1 MTLKTMSLAMFAG
14 ITLGFS
20 SCASVQKTV
29 NYSEAQRYFVRNDVT
44 DYSPRVIRSEAELER
59 YFGMAAVMSTDGS
72 GLPTAIDFTQ
82 KAALAIIEPQTNV
95 DTQIKIVSV
104 KTGKDGKT
112 TVRYKVLRSGSPR
125 SYSTVPCLLVQI
137 DKQYGGNVEFVKE

>member
-14 ITLGFS
+14 ITLGLS
-20 SCASVQKTV
+20 SCATAQKTV
-29 NYSEAQRYFVRNDVT
+29 NYSEAQHYFVRNDVT

-59 YFGMAAVMSTDGS
+59 YFGTAAVMSTDGS

-82 KAALAIIEPQTNV
+82 KDALAIIEPQTNV
-95 DTQIKIVSV
+95 DTRIKVVSI
-104 KTGKDGKT
+104 KTDKDGKT

-125 SYSTVPCLLVQI
+125 SYSTVPCLLLQI
-137 DKQYGGNVEFVKE
+137 DKKYGGNVEFVKE